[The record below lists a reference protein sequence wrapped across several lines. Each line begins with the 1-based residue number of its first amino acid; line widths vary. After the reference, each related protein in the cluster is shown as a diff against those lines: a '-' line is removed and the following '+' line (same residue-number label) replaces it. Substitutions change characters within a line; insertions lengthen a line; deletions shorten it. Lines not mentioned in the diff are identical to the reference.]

1 MKKICLIFILLLF
14 TVGAVADVNPDDFK
28 TPDGYEKVG
37 QGTGGFY
44 EYKNGS
50 NLLDIYDW
58 DGLYNIWFGDYD
70 MHTCSYY
77 DNNIYIY
84 TDAGYCGYQELVEHE
99 GKTYLIVSF
108 IRTTNTDVP
117 NELYD
122 TLVKFN
128 KINNVEPIPV

>member
-14 TVGAVADVNPDDFK
+14 TVGAVAAVNPDDFK

-58 DGLYNIWFGDYD
+58 DGLYNIWFGNYD
-70 MHTCSYY
+70 MNTCSDY
-77 DNNIYIY
+77 DNNIYVY
-84 TDAGYCGYQELVEHE
+84 TDAGYCGYQELVEHD

-122 TLVKFN
+122 TLVEFN
-128 KINNVEPIPV
+128 KIDNVKPTPV